1 MIVLSLNSNKVGLKY
16 GPKGER
22 GAHDSVLP
30 SDNWS
35 WYKNISTKMFWLTH
49 HNNKTKN
56 ALHFHC
62 LKINMFLL

>member
-35 WYKNISTKMFWLTH
+35 WYKNISTKMF
-49 HNNKTKN
+49 
-56 ALHFHC
+56 
-62 LKINMFLL
+62 